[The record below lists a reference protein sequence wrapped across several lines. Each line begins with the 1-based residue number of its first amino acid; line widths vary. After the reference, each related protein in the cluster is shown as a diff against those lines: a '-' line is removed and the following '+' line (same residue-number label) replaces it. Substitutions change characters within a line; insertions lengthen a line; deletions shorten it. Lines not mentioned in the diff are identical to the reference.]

1 MEDSVAARRGALA
14 IGLLLGAGV
23 SVALG
28 VYGRVH
34 VPTYE
39 GLPSFGFSSTAT
51 FKAWVGSVVLALAAA
66 QAVTA
71 LWLYGR
77 LPGVTGAPRWLGRV
91 HRTTGFVAF
100 ALSLPVAAYCLYGFG
115 FAPAPLS
122 ARTLVHSIAGCAV
135 LRRLRRQGALRAHP
149 GAPAV
154 GAPGDRSAAAHRGRG
169 GVADQRPVALLGRRS
184 PPVTASRGRHFTAFQ
199 LGRHTP
205 DRGGARCSCPAT
217 GSARV
222 SAECR
227 GQPAAVDGASE
238 SLIGSA
244 WPDG

>member
-1 MEDSVAARRGALA
+1 MVAWRTAVAARRAALA
-14 IGLLLGAGV
+14 VGLLLGAGV

-100 ALSLPVAAYCLYGFG
+100 VVSLPVAAYCLYGFG

-122 ARTLVHSIAGCAV
+122 ARTWSTRC
-135 LRRLRRQGALRAHP
+135 RLRVYGAFAAKCSSSTP
-149 GAPAV
+149 G
-154 GAPGDRSAAAHRGRG
+154 GSRG
-169 GVADQRPVALLGRRS
+169 GRS
-184 PPVTASRGRHFTAFQ
+184 R
-199 LGRHTP
+199 
-205 DRGGARCSCPAT
+205 
-217 GSARV
+217 
-222 SAECR
+222 
-227 GQPAAVDGASE
+227 
-238 SLIGSA
+238 
-244 WPDG
+244 

>member
-1 MEDSVAARRGALA
+1 VEDSVAARRGALA
-14 IGLLLGAGV
+14 VGLLLGAGV

-51 FKAWVGSVVLALAAA
+51 FKAWVGSVVLALASA

-100 ALSLPVAAYCLYGFG
+100 GLSLPVAAYCLYGFG

-122 ARTLVHSIAGCAV
+122 PRTLVHSIAGCAFYGAYGAKMLGLRMRGLPSWALPV
-135 LRRLRRQGALRAHP
+135 L
-149 GAPAV
+149 
-154 GAPGDRSAAAHRGRG
+154 G
-169 GVADQRPVALLGRRS
+169 GTVMALLVTIWLTAALWFFTRS
-184 PPVTASRGRHFTAFQ
+184 GLPLT
-199 LGRHTP
+199 
-205 DRGGARCSCPAT
+205 
-217 GSARV
+217 
-222 SAECR
+222 
-227 GQPAAVDGASE
+227 
-238 SLIGSA
+238 
-244 WPDG
+244 